1 MKVGD
6 KVRFVDD
13 DDDDIFTIEQD
24 YGNNVFCVGDRTICY
39 DLVSG
44 TELVLVE
51 Q

>member
-13 DDDDIFTIEQD
+13 EDIFTIEQD
-24 YGNNVFCVGDRTICY
+24 HGNNVFLIGDMTIFY